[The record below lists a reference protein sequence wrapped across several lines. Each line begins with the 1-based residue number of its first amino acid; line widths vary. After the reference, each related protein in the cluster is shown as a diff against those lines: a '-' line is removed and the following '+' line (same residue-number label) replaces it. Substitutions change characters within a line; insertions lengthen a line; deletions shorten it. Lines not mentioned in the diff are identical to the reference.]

1 MAEYI
6 KREDVLKILSEK
18 NAPWNGYVKCKELP
32 AEDVQPV
39 KWIPVTDRLPDDE
52 MTVLAYCAEDDFYYI
67 SRQHRSFSDYDVT
80 HWIPIPEPPK
90 DGEEDV

>member
-39 KWIPVTDRLPDDE
+39 VHCQDCTQWEPGYIDERDNFVPPRCFGFDVPVHFND
-52 MTVLAYCAEDDFYYI
+52 YC
-67 SRQHRSFSDYDVT
+67 SWGVR
-80 HWIPIPEPPK
+80 K
-90 DGEEDV
+90 DG